1 MVYWQRYSTADTGSL
16 RPDRFAPGVLSMCMR
31 YCDREV
37 ADSLGLGRSRV
48 LFPVSERFDA
58 LGEPIFEC
66 IHRNHAVSREVGL
79 ARKSLDQ
86 GFGKCAVVP
95 TILFVGKFPP
105 GGGGK

>member
-58 LGEPIFEC
+58 LGPGQDIAGALE
-66 IHRNHAVSREVGL
+66 
-79 ARKSLDQ
+79 
-86 GFGKCAVVP
+86 
-95 TILFVGKFPP
+95 TILATQALVNRHPATSSKPP
-105 GGGGK
+105 SGPKWC